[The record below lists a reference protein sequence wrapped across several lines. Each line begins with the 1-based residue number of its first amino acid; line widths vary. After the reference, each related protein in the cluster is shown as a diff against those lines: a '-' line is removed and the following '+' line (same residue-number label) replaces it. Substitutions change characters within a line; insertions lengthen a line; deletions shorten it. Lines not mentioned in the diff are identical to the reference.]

1 MPFIG
6 LSPIPWA
13 GCAKWDAKWDAAYP
27 GYAGVGRSLL
37 TMKRLSLV
45 TATVVAALILTAC
58 SGSEPATTTT
68 VPEVPLEV
76 VPSNYIQFRG
86 QSTACGA
93 EAPEPLTP
101 MAFDAPADMG
111 LDPSTPVRVTM
122 STSCGDIVIELQP
135 AIAPETVNSFVFLAT
150 EGYLDGTVVHRVIPG
165 FVAQGGDQAATG
177 LGGPG
182 YTIPDEFPPPG
193 VGYDRGVLAMANAG
207 PGTTGSQF
215 FIVVEDTEL
224 PPQFAIFGRVVD
236 GFDVLDRLQEVPLG
250 ISPTSPD
257 PVASTP
263 LETIYVEAIT
273 ISS

>member
-1 MPFIG
+1 
-6 LSPIPWA
+6 
-13 GCAKWDAKWDAAYP
+13 
-27 GYAGVGRSLL
+27 
-37 TMKRLSLV
+37 MKRLFLV
-45 TATVVAALILTAC
+45 TTAVAAALVLASC

-68 VPEVPLEV
+68 VPNVPLEI
-76 VPSNYIQFRG
+76 VPSTYEQFRE
-86 QSTACGA
+86 QPTACGA

-101 MAFDAPADMG
+101 MQFEAPDDMG
-111 LDPSTPVRVTM
+111 LDPSTSVHVTM
-122 STSCGDIVIELQP
+122 STSCGDLEIELEP

-150 EGYLDGTVVHRVIPG
+150 EGYFDGTVFHRVIPG
-165 FVAQGGDQAATG
+165 FVAQGGDPTATG
-177 LGGPG
+177 TGGPG

-250 ISPTSPD
+250 VSPVSPD

-263 LETIYVEAIT
+263 LETIYFNDIAINE
-273 ISS
+273 

>member
-1 MPFIG
+1 
-6 LSPIPWA
+6 
-13 GCAKWDAKWDAAYP
+13 
-27 GYAGVGRSLL
+27 
-37 TMKRLSLV
+37 MKRLFLV
-45 TATVVAALILTAC
+45 TTAVAAALVLASC

-68 VPEVPLEV
+68 VPNVPLEI
-76 VPSNYIQFRG
+76 VPSTYEQFRE
-86 QSTACGA
+86 QPTACGA

-101 MAFDAPADMG
+101 MQFEAPDDMG
-111 LDPSTPVRVTM
+111 LDPSTPVHITM
-122 STSCGDIVIELQP
+122 STSCGDLEIELEP

-150 EGYLDGTVVHRVIPG
+150 EGYFDGTVFHRVIPG
-165 FVAQGGDQAATG
+165 FVAQGGDPTATG
-177 LGGPG
+177 TGGPG

-250 ISPTSPD
+250 VSPVSPD

-263 LETIYVEAIT
+263 LETIYFNGIAINE
-273 ISS
+273 

>member
-1 MPFIG
+1 
-6 LSPIPWA
+6 
-13 GCAKWDAKWDAAYP
+13 
-27 GYAGVGRSLL
+27 
-37 TMKRLSLV
+37 MKRLFIV
-45 TATVVAALILTAC
+45 TTAVAAALVLASC

-68 VPEVPLEV
+68 VPNVPLEI
-76 VPSNYIQFRG
+76 VPSTYEQFRE
-86 QSTACGA
+86 QPTACGA

-101 MAFDAPADMG
+101 MQFEAPDDMG
-111 LDPSTPVRVTM
+111 LDPSTPVHITM
-122 STSCGDIVIELQP
+122 STSCGDLEIELEP

-150 EGYLDGTVVHRVIPG
+150 EGYFDSTVFHRVIPG
-165 FVAQGGDQAATG
+165 FVAQGGDPTATG
-177 LGGPG
+177 TGGPG

-250 ISPTSPD
+250 VSPVSPD

-263 LETIYVEAIT
+263 LETIYFNGIAINE
-273 ISS
+273 

>member
-1 MPFIG
+1 
-6 LSPIPWA
+6 
-13 GCAKWDAKWDAAYP
+13 
-27 GYAGVGRSLL
+27 VGRSLL
-37 TMKRLSLV
+37 LMKRLSIV
-45 TATVVAALILTAC
+45 TASVVAALILTAC
-58 SGSEPATTTT
+58 GGSESTTTTT

-76 VPSNYIQFRG
+76 VPSSYIQFRG
-86 QSTACGA
+86 QPTACGA

-101 MAFDAPADMG
+101 MEFDAPTDMG
-111 LDPSTPVRVTM
+111 LDPSTPVLVTM

-150 EGYLDGTVVHRVIPG
+150 EGYFDGTVFHRVIPG

-236 GFDVLDRLQEVPLG
+236 GLDVLDRLQEVPLG

-263 LETIYVEAIT
+263 LETIYVDT
-273 ISS
+273 IIAGS

>member
-1 MPFIG
+1 
-6 LSPIPWA
+6 
-13 GCAKWDAKWDAAYP
+13 
-27 GYAGVGRSLL
+27 
-37 TMKRLSLV
+37 MKRLFIV
-45 TATVVAALILTAC
+45 TTAVAAALVLASC

-68 VPEVPLEV
+68 VPNVPLEI
-76 VPSNYIQFRG
+76 VPSTYEQFRE
-86 QSTACGA
+86 QQTACGA

-101 MAFDAPADMG
+101 MQFEAPDDMG
-111 LDPSTPVRVTM
+111 LDPSTPVHITM
-122 STSCGDIVIELQP
+122 STSCGDLEIELEP

-150 EGYLDGTVVHRVIPG
+150 EGYFDGTVFHRVIPG
-165 FVAQGGDQAATG
+165 FVAQGGDPTATG
-177 LGGPG
+177 TGGPG

-250 ISPTSPD
+250 VSPVSPD

-263 LETIYVEAIT
+263 LETIYFNGIAINE
-273 ISS
+273 

>member
-1 MPFIG
+1 
-6 LSPIPWA
+6 
-13 GCAKWDAKWDAAYP
+13 
-27 GYAGVGRSLL
+27 
-37 TMKRLSLV
+37 MKRLFLV
-45 TATVVAALILTAC
+45 TTAVAAALVLASC

-68 VPEVPLEV
+68 VPNVPLEI
-76 VPSNYIQFRG
+76 VPSTYEQFRE
-86 QSTACGA
+86 QPTACGA

-101 MAFDAPADMG
+101 MQFEAPDDMG
-111 LDPSTPVRVTM
+111 LDPSTPVHVTM
-122 STSCGDIVIELQP
+122 STSCGDLEIELEP

-150 EGYLDGTVVHRVIPG
+150 EGYFDGTVFHRVIPG
-165 FVAQGGDQAATG
+165 FVAQGGDPTATG
-177 LGGPG
+177 TGGPG

-250 ISPTSPD
+250 VSPVSPD

-263 LETIYVEAIT
+263 LETIYFNDIAINE
-273 ISS
+273 

>member
-1 MPFIG
+1 
-6 LSPIPWA
+6 
-13 GCAKWDAKWDAAYP
+13 
-27 GYAGVGRSLL
+27 
-37 TMKRLSLV
+37 MKRLFLV
-45 TATVVAALILTAC
+45 TTAVAAALVLASC

-68 VPEVPLEV
+68 VPNVPLEI
-76 VPSNYIQFRG
+76 VPSTYEQFRE
-86 QSTACGA
+86 QPTACGA

-101 MAFDAPADMG
+101 MQFEAPDDMG
-111 LDPSTPVRVTM
+111 LDPSTPVHVTM
-122 STSCGDIVIELQP
+122 STSCGDLEIELEP

-150 EGYLDGTVVHRVIPG
+150 EGYFDGTVFHRVIPG
-165 FVAQGGDQAATG
+165 FVAQGGDPTATG
-177 LGGPG
+177 TGGPG

-250 ISPTSPD
+250 VSPVSPD

-263 LETIYVEAIT
+263 LETIYFNGIAINE
-273 ISS
+273 

>member
-1 MPFIG
+1 
-6 LSPIPWA
+6 
-13 GCAKWDAKWDAAYP
+13 
-27 GYAGVGRSLL
+27 
-37 TMKRLSLV
+37 MKRLFLV
-45 TATVVAALILTAC
+45 TTAVAAALVLASC

-68 VPEVPLEV
+68 VPNVPLEI
-76 VPSNYIQFRG
+76 VPSTYEQFRE
-86 QSTACGA
+86 QPTACGA

-101 MAFDAPADMG
+101 MQFEAPDDMG
-111 LDPSTPVRVTM
+111 LDPSTPVHITM
-122 STSCGDIVIELQP
+122 STSCGDLEIELEP

-150 EGYLDGTVVHRVIPG
+150 EGYFDGTVFHRVIPG
-165 FVAQGGDQAATG
+165 FVAQGGDPTATG
-177 LGGPG
+177 TGGPG

-250 ISPTSPD
+250 VSPVSPD

-263 LETIYVEAIT
+263 LETIYFNDIAINE
-273 ISS
+273 